1 VNHTSE
7 VTLRR
12 RVLLALAAVSVV
24 AISFGGAVDAQTTGA
39 DLALGMTAP
48 ATTLAGSTYDL
59 VATITNNGPDE
70 AASVRFG
77 LTFAPA
83 TSAATFVTAVPSVG
97 APCNVVADA
106 VFCTSLGNLVTG
118 ATATVTVTV
127 QVAAD
132 AAVDT
137 PLNAD
142 GETIS
147 TSDSNGDNNQVL
159 VTTNV
164 AAPPPPSTTTTTTTT
179 TAPASTTTTTIAAT
193 TTTTTTTAPASTT
206 TTTIAATTTTI
217 AAGAGLPQTGSS
229 ERGLVLASITALV
242 LGGALIL
249 TARRPRRT

>member
-1 VNHTSE
+1 
-7 VTLRR
+7 
-12 RVLLALAAVSVV
+12 
-24 AISFGGAVDAQTTGA
+24 
-39 DLALGMTAP
+39 
-48 ATTLAGSTYDL
+48 
-59 VATITNNGPDE
+59 
-70 AASVRFG
+70 
-77 LTFAPA
+77 
-83 TSAATFVTAVPSVG
+83 
-97 APCNVVADA
+97 VVADA

-193 TTTTTTTAPASTT
+193 TTT
-206 TTTIAATTTTI
+206 I